1 MKNFTI
7 SIEETVVEEFEIYA
21 ENENE
26 ALEKAF
32 QKYKN
37 HEIILENG
45 EVQYAQM
52 AIVNPVNSEIK
63 WIEI

>member
-7 SIEETVVEEFEIYA
+7 SIEETVVEEFEIVA

-26 ALEKAF
+26 ALEIAF

-37 HEIILENG
+37 HEIVLEDG
-45 EVQYAQM
+45 EVQYSQM
-52 AIVNPVNSEIK
+52 AIVAPIRKEVEWVEI
-63 WIEI
+63 